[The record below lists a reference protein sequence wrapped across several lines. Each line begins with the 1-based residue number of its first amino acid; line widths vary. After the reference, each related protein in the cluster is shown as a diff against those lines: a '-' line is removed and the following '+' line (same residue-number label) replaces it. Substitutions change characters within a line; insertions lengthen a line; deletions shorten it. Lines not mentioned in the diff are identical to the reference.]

1 MKIETK
7 YEIGQHIWVVYE
19 NKGEISLYDDYI
31 GWITFEDEL
40 QYGTKVSLETLSEEQ
55 IILYNDTETLIYRI
69 KENMRKIRERENNA
83 S

>member
-7 YEIGQHIWVVYE
+7 YEIGQHIWVIYE
-19 NKGEISLYDDYI
+19 DKGEARVYDDYI

-40 QYGTKVSLETLSEEQ
+40 RYGTKESLETLSEEQ

-69 KENMRKIRERENNA
+69 KEYMRKIRERENNE
-83 S
+83 